1 MSYQMSAN
9 YKNHNDFSNEV
20 PPSLPKLINL
30 RKNSKRTYF
39 FREQILHIFG
49 THSVWHRFTVKY
61 SLNIKGK
68 VPIVLESSPHS
79 LWKFSKNA
87 SVLPSLNLPQ
97 NHSFDRAFWRL
108 IDLMMISFTVNSCMV
123 LLTDVKYQQSRES
136 PVYMREAVCIR
147 RESSAGSWGTH
158 CYQTAISS
166 LHPCPPSW
174 IHTNFFY
181 MHC

>member
-1 MSYQMSAN
+1 MN
-9 YKNHNDFSNEV
+9 TLNTE
-20 PPSLPKLINL
+20 
-30 RKNSKRTYF
+30 NSTF
-39 FREQILHIFG
+39 DVCTF
-49 THSVWHRFTVKY
+49 WHCFTVKY
-61 SLNIKGK
+61 TLNIKGK
-68 VPIVLESSPHS
+68 FAIVLESPPPS
-79 LWKFSKNA
+79 LWKFSENA

-97 NHSFDRAFWRL
+97 NQSFDRPFRRL
-108 IDLMMISFTVNSCMV
+108 IDLVMMSFTVNSCMV